1 MENYFVKFILASEDN
16 ISYVDKITVPW
27 DFINLASD
35 NKNKDDIFVIDF
47 NELIQDYIDYDFYH
61 SAIKLI
67 NKNNYTKLYGISNDI
82 DLIEN
87 FSDVNIKFVNSIID
101 CI

>member
-1 MENYFVKFILASEDN
+1 MKFILASEN
-16 ISYVDKITVPW
+16 NLSYVDKITVPW

-35 NKNKDDIFVIDF
+35 NKNKDDVFIIDF
-47 NELIQDYIDYDFYH
+47 NELIQDNIDHDFYH

-67 NKNNYTKLYGISNDI
+67 NKNDFAKLYGISNDI
-82 DLIEN
+82 DVIN
-87 FSDVNIKFVNSIID
+87 HFSDVNIKFVDNLTD